1 MSEYELELVTLA
13 KNRGDSITKQLAD
26 LLCKRDAEIEALT
39 AENQRLFA
47 SMLTMALDDE
57 IRKTQV

>member
-1 MSEYELELVTLA
+1 MTEYELELVQLA
-13 KNRGDSITKQLAD
+13 KNRGDSVTRQLAD
-26 LLCKRDAEIEALT
+26 ILIEQDAEIEALT

-57 IRKTQV
+57 LRKKQP